1 MINDTITL
9 QGLPEQM
16 QVLSILNSTAII
28 CNTTI
33 GDGSVRKFDNQFSEH
48 LKLETTLRG
57 TTSANGISDGN
68 TTLIGE
74 NTFFTED
81 LLIGDTICLSS
92 NTSIEAK
99 VVSIIDNSTIT
110 TNVVIGDGSS
120 NVTMI
125 LKNSRNFDLE
135 PSELTVSLSNKYQG
149 TNNFMGFTETE
160 EVGLIQLEDG
170 IGLLNVLYT
179 SSNTNSGKLQMEELS
194 TYSNVEP
201 KIIVSS

>member
-1 MINDTITL
+1 MT
-9 QGLPEQM
+9 E
-16 QVLSILNSTAII
+16 
-28 CNTTI
+28 
-33 GDGSVRKFDNQFSEH
+33 E
-48 LKLETTLRG
+48 
-57 TTSANGISDGN
+57 
-68 TTLIGE
+68 
-74 NTFFTED
+74 TFFTED